1 MTPRQTVPER
11 VSAWFQA
18 YSVIRDELTPAQERP
33 LKAISD
39 GARVIAAND
48 RTAALVAAML
58 GTSGIRPTTMGEEG
72 EE

>member
-1 MTPRQTVPER
+1 MAARQTVPER
-11 VSAWFQA
+11 VAAWFQA
-18 YSVIRDELTPAQERP
+18 YSVIRDELTPAKERP

-58 GTSGIRPTTMGEEG
+58 VTSGIRPVAIGEEDG
-72 EE
+72 E